1 MGISNAQS
9 AISIFPN
16 VAKENAVNCPK
27 CKSKSKVYD
36 SRSRNSTVRR
46 YRKCLS
52 CDHKYQTEEVLI
64 QPVRK
69 EPRPAA
75 PVKPKKRVLKPRP
88 RRTDPLM
95 LDIDSMSDDELMA
108 ALEDGSVSPDMLD

>member
-1 MGISNAQS
+1 M
-9 AISIFPN
+9 
-16 VAKENAVNCPK
+16 NCPK

-36 SRSRNSTVRR
+36 SRSRRGTVHR

-52 CDHKYQTEEVLI
+52 CDHKYQTEEVLV
-64 QPVRK
+64 QPTRK
-69 EPRPAA
+69 EPR

-88 RRTDPLM
+88 RRTDIM
-95 LDIDSMSDDELMA
+95 RLDIDSMSDDELMA

>member
-1 MGISNAQS
+1 M
-9 AISIFPN
+9 
-16 VAKENAVNCPK
+16 NCPK

-36 SRSRNSTVRR
+36 SRSRRGTVHR

-64 QPVRK
+64 QTTK
-69 EPRPAA
+69 RPTA
-75 PVKPKKRVLKPRP
+75 PVKPKKRILKPKP

-95 LDIDSMSDDELMA
+95 LDIDSMTDDELMA
-108 ALEDGSVSPDMLD
+108 ALENGSVSPDMLD